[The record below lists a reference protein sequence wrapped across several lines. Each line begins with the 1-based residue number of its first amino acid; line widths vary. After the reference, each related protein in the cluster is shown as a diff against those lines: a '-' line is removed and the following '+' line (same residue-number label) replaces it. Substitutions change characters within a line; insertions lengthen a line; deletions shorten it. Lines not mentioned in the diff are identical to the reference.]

1 MSMLNFRHG
10 LYGNLF
16 NEDGSNKLAIN
27 NGTIY
32 VTTDEK
38 AMYVDLNDT
47 RIRLSQI
54 ITLTTHNWQELP
66 PPYSTE
72 AFYYLVDT
80 NALLKYKADGTWV
93 QINSTTELS
102 NALTALTTR
111 VTTAEGTI
119 ATQGVTLTNLKA
131 AVEDETTGLAATKV
145 IADAAAKAIDDYD
158 KAHAN
163 DYTNAK
169 IDEVVADAKKAGTD
183 AATALNNHKADTNN
197 PHSVTAAQ
205 IGLGN
210 VNNTADAD
218 KPVST
223 AQAEAIAAAKDAVIG
238 AETDA
243 ATKATV
249 YGAKK
254 AAAEALSHSQGVST
268 TLNNYKAANDAV
280 IAEIKG
286 TDANFDSFDDVK
298 SELVKTYATKTYAE
312 NQAKAVLGAEGDNAG
327 TNTVYGAHAAAA
339 EAMQKAKDAA
349 SAASTNATN
358 LANEKARIDAILE
371 NADSSMVNFKQVFDA
386 ITSINA
392 DIDSLDDEYAKDSE
406 VEAVKTAILGE
417 KDYNGTVKGAYEAA
431 AAAQTS
437 ANNNASAIEAIK
449 DGKDIDS
456 FADVETAIAG
466 VNDVISKLDQTYATD
481 DQLAEAV
488 KDVLGEEG
496 YKQTVKSAYELAN
509 GANVT
514 ATNNATAITEMKA
527 GATITTFAGIE
538 GEIAKVNTAIGKLN
552 DTYAT
557 DEEVAT
563 AVSTAKSELTTTI
576 NGVDTK
582 VGINTANIALNKA
595 AIEALE
601 GRVTTELQA
610 ADALKYKGTV
620 AKAEDLPTEKV
631 EVGFTYKVVADI
643 LKTEVADVVNFDP
656 STSEDAMIHVG
667 DLLIATGTEAN
678 GVIGADLKW
687 DHVPSGYHAD
697 YTPTME
703 TSVVTRDE
711 VTTAQVKLTSAHA
724 ADGVTGDLGNF
735 QISGAAGSAV
745 TISGA
750 GNSIAIGM
758 TWGTF

>member
-1 MSMLNFRHG
+1 MLNFKHG
-10 LYGNLF
+10 LYSSLF
-16 NEDGSNKLAIN
+16 NEDGSNKIAIN

-102 NALTALTTR
+102 NALNALTQR
-111 VTTAEGTI
+111 VKTAEDTI
-119 ATQGVTLTNLKA
+119 TAQGVTLTNLKA

-183 AATALNNHKADTNN
+183 ATTALNNHKADKNN
-197 PHSVTAAQ
+197 PHEVTAAQ

-238 AETDA
+238 TDTDA
-243 ATKATV
+243 ATKVTV

-254 AAAEALSHSQGVST
+254 AAAEALTHSQGVAT
-268 TLNNYKAANDAV
+268 TFNNYKATNDAA

-286 TDANFDSFDDVK
+286 TDANFDSFEDVK

-312 NQAKAVLGAEGDNAG
+312 DQAKAVLGAEGNNAG
-327 TNTVYGAHAAAA
+327 DKTVYGAHAAAA

-358 LANEKARIDAILE
+358 LANEKGRIDAILE
-371 NADSSMVNFKQVFDA
+371 GADSSMVNFKQVFDA
-386 ITSINA
+386 IEDVKGDINK
-392 DIDSLDDEYAKDSE
+392 LDDEYATNAE
-406 VEAVKTAILGE
+406 LEAAKEAILGE
-417 KDYNGTVKGAYEAA
+417 KGYTGTVKGAYEAA
-431 AAAQTS
+431 AAAQTT
-437 ANNNASAIEAIK
+437 ANNNAGAITAIK
-449 DGKDIDS
+449 DGQNIDS
-456 FADVETAIAG
+456 FADVEAAIAG
-466 VNDVISKLDQTYATD
+466 VNETIGKLDETYATNNE
-481 DQLAEAV
+481 LAEAV
-488 KDVLGEEG
+488 EAVLGEAD

-509 GANVT
+509 TANVT
-514 ATNNATAITEMKA
+514 ATNNAGDITTMKA

-538 GEIAKVNTAIGKLN
+538 GEIAKVNEAIGKLN

-557 DEEVAT
+557 DDEVAT
-563 AVSTAKSELTTTI
+563 AVSTAKNELTTAI
-576 NGVDTK
+576 NGVDDK
-582 VGINTANIALNKA
+582 ADKNAAQIALNKA
-595 AIEALE
+595 AIETLE

-610 ADALKYKGTV
+610 ADALQYKGTI
-620 AKAEDLPTEKV
+620 ATAGALPTENV
-631 EVGFTYKVVADI
+631 EIGFTYKVVADI
-643 LKTEVADVVNFDP
+643 LKTELADVVNFDP
-656 STSEDAMIHVG
+656 STAEDAMIHVG
-667 DLLIATGTEAN
+667 DLLIATGTETD

-697 YTPTME
+697 YTPTMD
-703 TSVVTRDE
+703 TAITTRDD

-724 ADGVTGDLGNF
+724 ADGVTGDLGTF
-735 QISGAAGSAV
+735 QLSGAAGSAV